1 MSIAAGGFA
10 LLAGGAGAGAGAA
23 AGLLSREV
31 AVRSWVADAAG
42 RVRGVS
48 LRALAREVLAAA
60 GRAQCAWSPVAR
72 LAEGGR
78 ARSAR
83 WAGPGVSAP
92 AETPAAS
99 GGGDAGAWLAEKEA
113 LALGGFAAGAWLAGD
128 WTAGVLLGAA
138 AAVVPDLLAR
148 DAWRRRQER
157 LRRELPDAL
166 DLLGL
171 ALEAGLS
178 VDAGLAQ
185 VAEKQRGSLLADA
198 IGRMLGEV
206 RFGARRHTAWRD
218 MAARLANPE
227 ITEVVGAL
235 IQADAMGVGLAAS
248 LNGLAEQMRVR
259 RRAQVEELAHK
270 APVKMLFP
278 LALFIFPALFIVLL
292 GPVFLQLAAAF

>member
-1 MSIAAGGFA
+1 VSVAAGGFA
-10 LLAGGAGAGAGAA
+10 LLAGGAGWGVASAA
-23 AGLLSREV
+23 SALAREV
-31 AVRSWVADAAG
+31 AVKAWVADAAG

-48 LRALAREVLAAA
+48 LRDLARAALAAA
-60 GRAQCAWSPVAR
+60 GRAQCAWPPVAR
-72 LAEGGR
+72 VAARGCGR
-78 ARSAR
+78 MAR
-83 WAGPGVSAP
+83 WAG
-92 AETPAAS
+92 ETGSAS
-99 GGGDAGAWLAEKEA
+99 GAGEAAPWLAEKEA

-166 DLLGL
+166 DLLTL

-185 VAEKQRGSLLADA
+185 VAEKQRGGLLADA

-206 RFGARRHTAWRD
+206 RFGARRHVAWRD

-227 ITEVVGAL
+227 VTEVVGAL

-248 LNGLAEQMRVR
+248 LSGLAEQMRVR

-278 LALFIFPALFIVLL
+278 LAIFIFPALFIVLL
-292 GPVFLQLAAAF
+292 GPVFLQLAAALG